1 MSVVISEYKDT
12 LLKRFIS
19 EKQRLLSFLPDT
31 LIVEHVGSSA
41 VGIGG
46 KNIIDIL
53 IGVSDK
59 DEMLRVRDILK
70 ANGYFE
76 GHDSHDDR
84 IFLASS
90 ENETG
95 DGDFHIHIC
104 PITSNSYKDFIL
116 LRDFLISNPEKSKEY
131 YNKKIELTNKAGFD
145 RQKYKTLKSQ
155 YLTKLL
161 SEIKNLEGD
170 IDVGND

>member
-1 MSVVISEYKDT
+1 M
-12 LLKRFIS
+12 S

-31 LIVEHVGSSA
+31 IIIEHVGSSA

-46 KNIIDIL
+46 KNIVDIL

-131 YNKKIELTNKAGFD
+131 YNKKIELANKAGFD

-155 YLTKLL
+155 YLARLL
-161 SEIKNLEGD
+161 SEIKTNL
-170 IDVGND
+170 

>member
-1 MSVVISEYKDT
+1 MISEYKDT
-12 LLKRFIS
+12 LLKRFKS

-31 LIVEHVGSSA
+31 LIIEHVGSSA

-53 IGVSDK
+53 IGISDK

-70 ANGYFE
+70 DNGYFE
-76 GHDSHDDR
+76 GHDSREDR

-90 ENETG
+90 ENEAG

-116 LRDFLISNPEKSKEY
+116 LRDFLISNPEKSEEY
-131 YNKKIELTNKAGFD
+131 YNKKNEFANKAGFN

-155 YLTKLL
+155 YLAQLL
-161 SEIKNLEGD
+161 SEIKNL
-170 IDVGND
+170 

>member
-1 MSVVISEYKDT
+1 M
-12 LLKRFIS
+12 S

-31 LIVEHVGSSA
+31 LIIEHVGSSA

-46 KNIIDIL
+46 KNIVDIL
-53 IGVSDK
+53 IGVSNK

-70 ANGYFE
+70 ENGYFE
-76 GHDSHDDR
+76 GHDSHEDR

-104 PITSNSYKDFIL
+104 PITCDSYKDFIL
-116 LRDFLISNPEKSKEY
+116 LRGFLVSNPEKIKEY
-131 YNKKIELTNKAGFD
+131 YNKKIEFANKSGFD

-161 SEIKNLEGD
+161 SQIKNL
-170 IDVGND
+170 

>member
-1 MSVVISEYKDT
+1 MSVVISEYEDT
-12 LLKRFIS
+12 LLKRFKS
-19 EKQRLLSFLPDT
+19 KKQRLLSFLPGT
-31 LIVEHVGSSA
+31 LVIEHVGSSA

-46 KNIIDIL
+46 KNIVDIL

-59 DEMLRVRDILK
+59 DEMLSVRNTLK
-70 ANGYFE
+70 ENGYFE

-104 PITSNSYKDFIL
+104 PITCDSYKDFIL
-116 LRDFLISNPEKSKEY
+116 LRGFLVSNPEKSKEY
-131 YNKKIELTNKAGFD
+131 YNKKIEFANKSGFD

-155 YLTKLL
+155 YLARLL
-161 SEIKNLEGD
+161 SEIKTNL
-170 IDVGND
+170 

>member
-131 YNKKIELTNKAGFD
+131 YNKKIEFANKAGFD

-155 YLTKLL
+155 YLAQLL
-161 SEIKNLEGD
+161 SEIKTNL
-170 IDVGND
+170 

>member
-1 MSVVISEYKDT
+1 MISEYKDT
-12 LLKRFIS
+12 LLKRFKS
-19 EKQRLLSFLPDT
+19 EKQRLLSFLPGT
-31 LIVEHVGSSA
+31 LVIEHVGSSA
-41 VGIGG
+41 VGAGG

-59 DEMLRVRDILK
+59 DEMFKIRDILK
-70 ANGYFE
+70 TNGYFE
-76 GHDSHDDR
+76 GYDSHDDR

-104 PITSNSYKDFIL
+104 PITYNSYKDFIL

-131 YNKKIELTNKAGFD
+131 YNKKIELANKAGFD
-145 RQKYKTLKSQ
+145 RQKYKTLKSH
-155 YLTKLL
+155 
-161 SEIKNLEGD
+161 I
-170 IDVGND
+170 

>member
-12 LLKRFIS
+12 LSKRFIS
-19 EKQRLLSFLPDT
+19 EKQRLLSFLPRT
-31 LIVEHVGSSA
+31 LVIEHVGSSA
-41 VGIGG
+41 VGVGG

-59 DEMLRVRDILK
+59 DEMFKIRDILK
-70 ANGYFE
+70 TNGYFE
-76 GHDSHDDR
+76 GYDSHDDR

-104 PITSNSYKDFIL
+104 PITYNSYKDFIL

-131 YNKKIELTNKAGFD
+131 YNKKIELANKAGFD
-145 RQKYKTLKSQ
+145 RQKYKTLKSH
-155 YLTKLL
+155 
-161 SEIKNLEGD
+161 I
-170 IDVGND
+170 

>member
-131 YNKKIELTNKAGFD
+131 YNKKIEFADKAGFD

-155 YLTKLL
+155 YLAKLL
-161 SEIKNLEGD
+161 SEIKNF
-170 IDVGND
+170 

>member
-131 YNKKIELTNKAGFD
+131 YNKKIEFANKAGFD

-161 SEIKNLEGD
+161 SEIKNL
-170 IDVGND
+170 

>member
-1 MSVVISEYKDT
+1 MSVVINEYKDT
-12 LLKRFIS
+12 IPKRFVS

-41 VGIGG
+41 VSIGG

-53 IGVSDK
+53 IGVSNQ

-70 ANGYFE
+70 ENGYFE
-76 GHDSHDDR
+76 GHDSRDDR
-84 IFLASS
+84 VFLASS

-104 PITSNSYKDFIL
+104 PTTSDSYKDFIL

-131 YNKKIELTNKAGFD
+131 YNKKIEFADKAGFD

-155 YLTKLL
+155 YLAQLL
-161 SEIKNLEGD
+161 SEIKNL
-170 IDVGND
+170 

>member
-12 LLKRFIS
+12 LSKRFIS
-19 EKQRLLSFLPDT
+19 EKQRLLSFLPGT
-31 LIVEHVGSSA
+31 LVIEHVGSSA
-41 VGIGG
+41 VGVGG

-59 DEMLRVRDILK
+59 DEMFKIRDILK
-70 ANGYFE
+70 TNGYFE
-76 GHDSHDDR
+76 GYDSHDDR

-104 PITSNSYKDFIL
+104 PITYNSYKDFIL

-131 YNKKIELTNKAGFD
+131 YNKKIELANKAGFD
-145 RQKYKTLKSQ
+145 RQKYKTLKSH
-155 YLTKLL
+155 
-161 SEIKNLEGD
+161 I
-170 IDVGND
+170 

>member
-12 LLKRFIS
+12 LLKRFKS

-31 LIVEHVGSSA
+31 IIIEHVGSSA

-53 IGVSDK
+53 IGVSGR

-84 IFLASS
+84 IFLASN

-95 DGDFHIHIC
+95 YGDFHIHIC
-104 PITSNSYKDFIL
+104 PTTSNSYKDFIL

-131 YNKKIELTNKAGFD
+131 YNKKIEFANKAGFD

-161 SEIKNLEGD
+161 SEIKNL
-170 IDVGND
+170 

>member
-12 LLKRFIS
+12 LLKRFKS
-19 EKQRLLSFLPDT
+19 EKQRLLSFLSDT
-31 LIVEHVGSSA
+31 IIIEHVGSSA

-53 IGVSDK
+53 IGVSGR

-84 IFLASS
+84 IFLASN

-95 DGDFHIHIC
+95 YGDFHIHIC
-104 PITSNSYKDFIL
+104 PTTSNSYKDFIL

-131 YNKKIELTNKAGFD
+131 YNKKIEFANKAGFD

-155 YLTKLL
+155 YLARLL
-161 SEIKNLEGD
+161 SEIKTNL
-170 IDVGND
+170 

>member
-131 YNKKIELTNKAGFD
+131 YNKKIELANKAGFD

-161 SEIKNLEGD
+161 SEIKNL
-170 IDVGND
+170 

>member
-12 LLKRFIS
+12 LLKRFMS
-19 EKQRLLSFLPDT
+19 EKQRLLSFLPDA
-31 LIVEHVGSSA
+31 IIIEHVGSSA

-46 KNIIDIL
+46 KNIVDIL

-59 DEMLRVRDILK
+59 DEMLRIRDILK
-70 ANGYFE
+70 ENGYFE
-76 GHDSHDDR
+76 DYDSHDDR

-104 PITSNSYKDFIL
+104 PITCNSYKDFIL
-116 LRDFLISNPEKSKEY
+116 LRDFLKSNPEKSKEY
-131 YNKKIELTNKAGFD
+131 YNKKIEFANKAGFN

-155 YLTKLL
+155 YLARLL
-161 SEIKNLEGD
+161 SEIKTNL
-170 IDVGND
+170 

>member
-1 MSVVISEYKDT
+1 MSVVINEYKDT
-12 LLKRFIS
+12 IPKRFVS

-41 VGIGG
+41 VSIGG

-53 IGVSDK
+53 IGVSNQ
-59 DEMLRVRDILK
+59 DEMLRARDILK
-70 ANGYFE
+70 ENGYFE
-76 GHDSHDDR
+76 GHDSRDDR
-84 IFLASS
+84 VFLASS

-104 PITSNSYKDFIL
+104 PTTSDSYKDFIL

-131 YNKKIELTNKAGFD
+131 YNKKIEFADKAGFD

-155 YLTKLL
+155 YLAQLL
-161 SEIKNLEGD
+161 SEIKNL
-170 IDVGND
+170 

>member
-131 YNKKIELTNKAGFD
+131 YNKKIEFANKAGFN

-155 YLTKLL
+155 YLTKVL
-161 SEIKNLEGD
+161 SEIKTNL
-170 IDVGND
+170 

>member
-12 LLKRFIS
+12 LLKRFKS

-31 LIVEHVGSSA
+31 LIIEHVGSSA
-41 VGIGG
+41 VGVGG

-59 DEMLRVRDILK
+59 DEMFKIRDILK
-70 ANGYFE
+70 TNGYFE
-76 GHDSHDDR
+76 GYDSHDDR

-104 PITSNSYKDFIL
+104 PITYNSYKDFIL

-131 YNKKIELTNKAGFD
+131 YNKKIELANKAGFD
-145 RQKYKTLKSQ
+145 RQKYKTLKSH
-155 YLTKLL
+155 
-161 SEIKNLEGD
+161 I
-170 IDVGND
+170 

>member
-12 LLKRFIS
+12 LSKRFIS
-19 EKQRLLSFLPDT
+19 EKQRLLSFLPGT
-31 LIVEHVGSSA
+31 LVIEHVGSSA
-41 VGIGG
+41 VGVGG

-59 DEMLRVRDILK
+59 DEMFKIRDILK
-70 ANGYFE
+70 TNGYFE
-76 GHDSHDDR
+76 GYDSHDDR

-104 PITSNSYKDFIL
+104 PITYNSYKDFIL

-131 YNKKIELTNKAGFD
+131 YNKKIEFANKAGFD

-155 YLTKLL
+155 YLAQLL
-161 SEIKNLEGD
+161 SEIKTNL
-170 IDVGND
+170 

>member
-131 YNKKIELTNKAGFD
+131 YNKKIEFANKSGFD

-155 YLTKLL
+155 YLAQLL
-161 SEIKNLEGD
+161 SEIKTNL
-170 IDVGND
+170 

>member
-131 YNKKIELTNKAGFD
+131 YNKKIELANKAGFD

-155 YLTKLL
+155 YLAQLL
-161 SEIKNLEGD
+161 SEIKNL
-170 IDVGND
+170 

>member
-12 LLKRFIS
+12 LSKRFIS
-19 EKQRLLSFLPDT
+19 EKQRLLSFLPGT
-31 LIVEHVGSSA
+31 LVIEHVGSSA
-41 VGIGG
+41 VGVGG

-59 DEMLRVRDILK
+59 DEMFKIRDILK
-70 ANGYFE
+70 TNGYFE
-76 GHDSHDDR
+76 GYDSHDDR

-104 PITSNSYKDFIL
+104 PITCNSYRDFII

-131 YNKKIELTNKAGFD
+131 YNKKIEFANKAGFD
-145 RQKYKTLKSQ
+145 HQKYKTLKSQ
-155 YLTKLL
+155 YLAQLL
-161 SEIKNLEGD
+161 SEIKTNL
-170 IDVGND
+170 

>member
-12 LLKRFIS
+12 LLKRFMS
-19 EKQRLLSFLPDT
+19 EKQRLLSFLPDA
-31 LIVEHVGSSA
+31 IIIEHVGSSA

-46 KNIIDIL
+46 KNIVDIL

-59 DEMLRVRDILK
+59 DEMLRIRDILK
-70 ANGYFE
+70 ENGYFE

-104 PITSNSYKDFIL
+104 PITCNSYKDFIL
-116 LRDFLISNPEKSKEY
+116 LRDFLISNPEKNKEY
-131 YNKKIELTNKAGFD
+131 YNKKIEFANEAGFD
-145 RQKYKTLKSQ
+145 RQKYKILKSQ
-155 YLTKLL
+155 YLTQLL
-161 SEIKNLEGD
+161 SGIKTNL
-170 IDVGND
+170 

>member
-1 MSVVISEYKDT
+1 MSVVINEYKDT
-12 LLKRFIS
+12 IPTRFVS

-53 IGVSDK
+53 IGVSDQ
-59 DEMLRVRDILK
+59 DEMLRIRDILK
-70 ANGYFE
+70 ENGYFE
-76 GHDSHDDR
+76 GHDSHGDR

-90 ENETG
+90 KNETG

-104 PITSNSYKDFIL
+104 PITCNSYKDFIL

-131 YNKKIELTNKAGFD
+131 YNKKIEFANKAGFN

-155 YLTKLL
+155 YLTKVL
-161 SEIKNLEGD
+161 SEIKTNL
-170 IDVGND
+170 

>member
-12 LLKRFIS
+12 LLKRFMS

-31 LIVEHVGSSA
+31 IIIEHVGSSA

-46 KNIIDIL
+46 KNIVDIL

-131 YNKKIELTNKAGFD
+131 YNKKIELANKAGFD

-155 YLTKLL
+155 YLARLL
-161 SEIKNLEGD
+161 SEIKTNL
-170 IDVGND
+170 

>member
-12 LLKRFIS
+12 LLKRFKS
-19 EKQRLLSFLPDT
+19 EKQRLLSFLSDT
-31 LIVEHVGSSA
+31 IIIEHVGSSA

-53 IGVSDK
+53 IGVSGR

-84 IFLASS
+84 IFLASN

-95 DGDFHIHIC
+95 YGDFHIHIC
-104 PITSNSYKDFIL
+104 PTTSNSYKDFIL

-131 YNKKIELTNKAGFD
+131 YNKKIEFANKAGFD

-161 SEIKNLEGD
+161 SEIKNL
-170 IDVGND
+170 

>member
-31 LIVEHVGSSA
+31 LIVEHVGNSA

-131 YNKKIELTNKAGFD
+131 YNKKIELANKAGFD

-155 YLTKLL
+155 YLARLL
-161 SEIKNLEGD
+161 SEIKTNL
-170 IDVGND
+170 

>member
-76 GHDSHDDR
+76 VHDSHDDR

-131 YNKKIELTNKAGFD
+131 YNKKIELANKAGFN

-155 YLTKLL
+155 YLTKVL
-161 SEIKNLEGD
+161 SEIKTNL
-170 IDVGND
+170 

>member
-131 YNKKIELTNKAGFD
+131 YNKKIELANKAGFD
-145 RQKYKTLKSQ
+145 RQKYKTLKPQ